1 MTRHP
6 PVWMGLLLWMI
17 FGQANA
23 AWTVN
28 MAPGATETSSA
39 IFDLH
44 MTIFWICVV
53 IGVVVFAAMFWSII
67 VHRRSTGQQAAHF
80 HENTRVEIMWT
91 IVPLLILVA
100 MAIPATRT
108 LIKMYDSSESD
119 VDIQITGYQWKWH
132 YKYLGQDVE
141 FFSNL
146 TTTTDQIHN
155 RDDKGEHY
163 LLEVDEPLVLPVGEK
178 VRFLVT
184 GADVIH
190 SWWVPAFAVKR
201 DAIPGFVNEAWTRI
215 EKPGIY
221 RGQCTE
227 LCGKDHG
234 FMPIVVEAKTKAD
247 YDTWLAGRKEES
259 AKLKELTSKDWTL
272 EELVARGDKVYHTT
286 CVACHQAEGQ
296 GMPPL
301 FPALKGSKTAT
312 GPKEEHLNTV
322 FNGRPGTAMAAF
334 GKQLSEVDIAAVVTY
349 ERHAW
354 GNNTN
359 DMVTPKDVLALKQ
372 AQK

>member
-1 MTRHP
+1 
-6 PVWMGLLLWMI
+6 MGLLLWSV

-28 MAPGATETSSA
+28 MHPGATEVSNA
-39 IFDLH
+39 VFDLH
-44 MTIFWICVV
+44 MTIFWICVI
-53 IGVVVFAAMFWSII
+53 IGVVVFGAMFWSMV

-80 HENTRVEIMWT
+80 HEHTWVEIMWT
-91 IVPLLILVA
+91 VVPFLILVV
-100 MAIPATRT
+100 MAIPATKT
-108 LIKMYDSSESD
+108 LIDIYDASESD
-119 VDIQITGYQWKWH
+119 IDIQVTGYQWKWH

-146 TTTTDQIHN
+146 ATPTDQIHN
-155 RDDKGEHY
+155 KAPKDEHY
-163 LLEVDEPLVLPVGEK
+163 LLEVDQPLVLPVGAK

-184 GADVIH
+184 AADVIH

-234 FMPIVVEAKTKAD
+234 FMPVVVEVKSKAD
-247 YDTWLAGRKEES
+247 YDTWLGERKAEA
-259 AKLKELTSKDWTL
+259 AKLKELTSKEWTL
-272 EELVARGDKVYHTT
+272 EELVERGDKVYHTT

-296 GMPPL
+296 GLPPM
-301 FPALKGSKTAT
+301 FPALKGSKIAT
-312 GPKEEHLNTV
+312 GPAAGHIEIV
-322 FNGRPGTAMAAF
+322 VNGKPGTSMAAF
-334 GKQLSEVDIAAVVTY
+334 GKQLSEVDIAAIITY
-349 ERHAW
+349 ERNAW
-354 GNNTN
+354 GNAMN
-359 DMVTPKDVLALKQ
+359 DMVTPKDILAFKQ
-372 AQK
+372 AQE